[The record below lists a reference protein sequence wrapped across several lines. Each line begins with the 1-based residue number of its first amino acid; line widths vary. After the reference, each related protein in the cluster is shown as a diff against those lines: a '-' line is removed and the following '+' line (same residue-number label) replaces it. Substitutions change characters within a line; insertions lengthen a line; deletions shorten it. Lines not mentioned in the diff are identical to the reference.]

1 MSSGYREL
9 FLEIGCEEMP
19 ASWIPGIEAQ
29 LADRLTA
36 RLDEARI
43 ERRTSVRAFVAPR
56 RLVATVAELAD
67 RQADLEETVTGPP
80 VRAAFDA
87 AGEPTPAALGF
98 ARKQGVDVAAL
109 ERVDTPK
116 GEYLAC
122 RRRQAGDP
130 TASVLGGVLA
140 ATLRD
145 LAFPKAM
152 RWDATLD
159 DGRGEFL
166 FGRPVRWLVFLYD
179 SRVVP
184 FEIGRTPGA
193 EAPDVAPVRA
203 GNVTYGHRFFAR
215 EGAPGAPIEVAS
227 FADYRERLADACVL
241 IDREER
247 RARVTSELE
256 AGAAA
261 VGGRVATLDEQSAL
275 HAEVPDLVEHPA
287 VVTGAFPGEFLA
299 LPDEVLATTMV
310 HHQHYFPVVDG
321 EGRLTPHFLAVTNTP
336 GDDPDRNQRIAHNA
350 ERVLVARLRDARFF
364 WDADR
369 AHRLEDRLDRLD
381 TLRFHKAL
389 GSYRA
394 KSERVADLAERI
406 AGDVLG
412 RADAASAARRAAT
425 LCKADLATDMVG
437 EFPELQGVMGGVYAR
452 EQGEPEAVWK
462 AIYHHYL
469 PIATGAGDPP
479 SRDALGEAAVTW
491 AAVALADK
499 LDTVVGLFGA
509 GEKPTGSRDPLGIRR
524 QAQGMLRILIDLPEL
539 TGLDARV
546 SVGEILGLA
555 REMHTRDDWSRVYWA
570 LDQDGE
576 RRDFRTPGGIS
587 EETGLD
593 RKRVEQLIE
602 EHPSEVRK
610 ASATERHLYTL
621 RLKPVSFLRER
632 LRYLLEERGFDRR
645 NVRAVTHQPLDQ
657 IRPLDA
663 RRKLEVLPEFTD
675 TADFRTLATLFK
687 RVRNIARELKREEA
701 KAKSGKA
708 SSHSMKG
715 STLRELEREE
725 AKAKS
730 AETIKSMLKEPA
742 EKALLAELTSR
753 RSVIEEAVATGAGF
767 REAFAEAARI
777 GPAVD
782 RFFTEVFV
790 MTDKEELRSARL
802 HLMQQIERVILQ
814 LADVSEI
821 VREA

>member
-1 MSSGYREL
+1 MSIEYREL
-9 FLEIGCEEMP
+9 LLEVGCEEMP

-29 LADRLTA
+29 LADRLAA
-36 RLDEARI
+36 RLDEVRI
-43 ERRTSVRAFVAPR
+43 EHRTPVRAFVAPR

-80 VRAAFDA
+80 VRAAFDTG
-87 AGEPTPAALGF
+87 GEPTPAALGF

-109 ERVDTPK
+109 ERVQTPK

-122 RRRQAGDP
+122 RRTQTGDA

-179 SRVVP
+179 SRVVR

-193 EAPDVAPVRA
+193 EATGVAPVRA

-215 EGAPGAPIEVAS
+215 EGTPGAPIEVAS

-241 IDREER
+241 IDRDER
-247 RARVTSELE
+247 RSSVTSELE

-287 VVTGAFPGEFLA
+287 VVAGTFPREFLA

-321 EGRLTPHFLAVTNTP
+321 EGRLSAHFLAVTNTP
-336 GDDPDRNQRIAHNA
+336 GDDAARNRRIARNA

-364 WDADR
+364 WGADR
-369 AHRLEDRLDRLD
+369 AQRLEDRLERLD
-381 TLRFHKAL
+381 TLLFHKAL

-394 KSERVADLAERI
+394 KSERVAKLAERI
-406 AGDVLG
+406 AGNVLG
-412 RADAASAARRAAT
+412 RPDMAGAARRAAA

-452 EQGEPEAVWK
+452 EQGEPETVWK
-462 AIYHHYL
+462 AVYHHYL
-469 PIATGAGDPP
+469 PIGTGAGDPP
-479 SRDALGEAAVTW
+479 SRDDLGEAAVTW

-539 TGLDARV
+539 TGLEARV
-546 SVGEILGLA
+546 TVRQVLDPI
-555 REMHTRDDWSRVYWA
+555 RRMHTKDDDEWSKLYWA
-570 LDQDGE
+570 LDRNCKVGHAISGLEQD
-576 RRDFRTPGGIS
+576 TGIS
-587 EETGLD
+587 GKRLSDLLD
-593 RKRVEQLIE
+593 
-602 EHPSEVRK
+602 EHESEWRPFR
-610 ASATERHLYTL
+610 ARAGWSGYA
-621 RLKPVSFLRER
+621 LKSKPTDFLLER

-663 RRKLEVLPEFTD
+663 RRKLEVLPEFTG

-687 RVRNIARELKREEA
+687 RVRNIARELEKDEA
-701 KAKSGKA
+701 DAA
-708 SSHSMKG
+708 
-715 STLRELEREE
+715 
-725 AKAKS
+725 S
-730 AETIKSMLKEPA
+730 AETIETLREPA
-742 EKALLAELTSR
+742 ERALRAELAAR

-782 RFFTEVFV
+782 RFFTDVFV
-790 MTDKEELRSARL
+790 MADDPTLRRARL
-802 HLMQQIERVILQ
+802 RLMYEVEQVILQ

-821 VREA
+821 VQET

>member
-1 MSSGYREL
+1 MSIEYHEL
-9 FLEIGCEEMP
+9 LLEIGCEEMP

-36 RLDEARI
+36 RLDEMRI
-43 ERRTSVRAFVAPR
+43 ERRTPVRTFVAPR

-67 RQADLEETVTGPP
+67 RQSDVEETVTGPP

-87 AGEPTPAALGF
+87 GGEPTPAALGF

-109 ERVDTPK
+109 ERVHTPK

-122 RRRQAGDP
+122 RRRQAGLS
-130 TASVLGGVLA
+130 ARAVLDGVLA
-140 ATLRD
+140 STLRD

-152 RWDATLD
+152 RWDAMLD

-166 FGRPVRWLVFLYD
+166 FGRPIRWLVFLYA

-193 EAPDVAPVRA
+193 EAPGVAPVRS
-203 GNVTYGHRFFAR
+203 GTVTYGHRFFAR
-215 EGAPGAPIEVAS
+215 PAGGVPGAPIEVTS
-227 FADYRERLADACVL
+227 FADYRTRLADACVL
-241 IDREER
+241 IDREDR
-247 RARVTSELE
+247 RARVTSELAASAAE
-256 AGAAA
+256 A
-261 VGGRVATLDEQSAL
+261 GGRVATLDQESAL
-275 HAEVPDLVEHPA
+275 QAEVPDLVEHPA
-287 VVTGAFPGEFLA
+287 VVTGTFPREFLA

-310 HHQHYFPVVDG
+310 HHQHYFPVVD
-321 EGRLTPHFLAVTNTP
+321 EQGRLSAHFLAVTNTP
-336 GDDPDRNQRIAHNA
+336 GDDPARNERIGRDA

-369 AHRLEDRLDRLD
+369 AHRLEDRLERLE
-381 TLRFHKAL
+381 TLLFHKAL
-389 GSYRA
+389 GSYRD
-394 KSERVADLAERI
+394 KSARVAELAERI
-406 AGDVLG
+406 AGGVLG
-412 RADAASAARRAAT
+412 RADAAGAARRAAG

-469 PIATGAGDPP
+469 PIGTGADDPP

-491 AAVALADK
+491 AAVAVADK

-524 QAQGMLRILIDLPEL
+524 QTQGMLRILIDLPEL

-546 SVGEILGLA
+546 SVGALLRLA
-555 REMHTRDDWSRVYWA
+555 RDMHKTVPDDAAVRLTAFV
-570 LDQDGE
+570 LD
-576 RRDFRTPGGIS
+576 
-587 EETGLD
+587 
-593 RKRVEQLIE
+593 
-602 EHPSEVRK
+602 
-610 ASATERHLYTL
+610 
-621 RLKPVSFLRER
+621 R
-632 LRYLLEERGFDRR
+632 LRYLLEERGFDLR
-645 NVRAVTHQPLDQ
+645 NVRAVTHQPLDE

-663 RRKLEVLPEFTD
+663 RRKLEVLPALTE

-687 RVRNIARELKREEA
+687 RVKNIARDLPA
-701 KAKSGKA
+701 DDAMTAAGSSSGE
-708 SSHSMKG
+708 G
-715 STLRELEREE
+715 FETLL
-725 AKAKS
+725 
-730 AETIKSMLKEPA
+730 TEPA
-742 EKALLAELTSR
+742 EQTLLGELQAR
-753 RSVIEEAVATGAGF
+753 RSVIDAAVETGAGF
-767 REAFAEAARI
+767 REAFAEAAKI

-790 MTDKEELRSARL
+790 MVDDPSLRRARL
-802 HLMQQIERVILQ
+802 HLMQQVEQVILQ

-821 VREA
+821 VRET

>member
-1 MSSGYREL
+1 MSIEYREL
-9 FLEIGCEEMP
+9 LLEIGCEEMP

-36 RLDEARI
+36 RLDEVRI
-43 ERRTSVRAFVAPR
+43 ERRTPVRTFVAPR

-67 RQADLEETVTGPP
+67 RQSDLEETVTGPP
-80 VRAAFDA
+80 IRAAFDA

-109 ERVDTPK
+109 ERVETPK

-122 RRRQAGDP
+122 RRRQAGHP
-130 TASVLGGVLA
+130 TSSVLGGVLA

-152 RWDATLD
+152 RWDAILD

-166 FGRPVRWLVFLYD
+166 FGRPIRWLVFLYA

-193 EAPDVAPVRA
+193 EAPGVAPVQS
-203 GNVTYGHRFFAR
+203 GTVTYGHRFFAR
-215 EGAPGAPIEVAS
+215 QGVPGAPIEVAS
-227 FADYRERLADACVL
+227 FADYCERLADARVL
-241 IDREER
+241 IDREDR
-247 RARVTSELE
+247 RARVTRELE
-256 AGAAA
+256 AGAAG

-275 HAEVPDLVEHPA
+275 HAEVPDLVEYPA
-287 VVTGAFPGEFLA
+287 VVSGAFPGEFLT

-310 HHQHYFPVVDG
+310 HHQHYFPVVD
-321 EGRLTPHFLAVTNTP
+321 EQGRLSAHFLAVTNTP
-336 GDDPDRNQRIAHNA
+336 GDDPARNERIARNA

-369 AHRLEDRLDRLD
+369 AQRLEDRLDRLD
-381 TLRFHKAL
+381 TLLFHRAL
-389 GSYRA
+389 GSYRG
-394 KSERVADLAERI
+394 KSERVAELAERI

-412 RADAASAARRAAT
+412 RADAAGAARRAAV

-469 PIATGAGDPP
+469 PIGTGADDPP
-479 SRDALGEAAVTW
+479 SRDALGTAAVTW

-499 LDTVVGLFGA
+499 LDTVVGFFGA

-546 SVGEILGLA
+546 SVGALLALA
-555 REMHTRDDWSRVYWA
+555 RGVHDAAPDDAAARLTA
-570 LDQDGE
+570 FLLD
-576 RRDFRTPGGIS
+576 
-587 EETGLD
+587 
-593 RKRVEQLIE
+593 
-602 EHPSEVRK
+602 
-610 ASATERHLYTL
+610 
-621 RLKPVSFLRER
+621 R

-645 NVRAVTHQPLDQ
+645 NVRAVTHQPLDR

-663 RRKLEVLPEFTD
+663 RGKLEVLPELTD

-687 RVRNIARELKREEA
+687 RVKNIARELPEGEA
-701 KAKSGKA
+701 QAETV
-708 SSHSMKG
+708 G
-715 STLRELEREE
+715 S
-725 AKAKS
+725 S
-730 AETIKSMLKEPA
+730 AEPFETMLTEPA
-742 EKALLAELTSR
+742 ERALLAELTAR
-753 RSVIEEAVATGAGF
+753 RSVIDAAVETGAGF
-767 REAFAEAARI
+767 REAFAEAGRI

-790 MTDKEELRSARL
+790 MADDPTLRRARL
-802 HLMQQIERVILQ
+802 RLMQKVERVILQ

>member
-1 MSSGYREL
+1 MSIEYHEL
-9 FLEIGCEEMP
+9 LLEIGCEEMP

-36 RLDEARI
+36 RLDEMRI
-43 ERRTSVRAFVAPR
+43 ERRTPVRTFVAPR

-67 RQADLEETVTGPP
+67 RQSDVEETVTGPP

-87 AGEPTPAALGF
+87 GGEPTPAALGF

-109 ERVDTPK
+109 ERVHTPK

-122 RRRQAGDP
+122 RRRQAGLS
-130 TASVLGGVLA
+130 ARAVLGGVLA
-140 ATLRD
+140 STLRD

-152 RWDATLD
+152 RWDAMLD

-166 FGRPVRWLVFLYD
+166 FGRPIRWLVFLYA

-193 EAPDVAPVRA
+193 EAPGVAPVRS
-203 GNVTYGHRFFAR
+203 GTVTYGHRFFAR
-215 EGAPGAPIEVAS
+215 PAGGVPGAPIEVTS
-227 FADYRERLADACVL
+227 FADYRTRLADACVL
-241 IDREER
+241 IDREDR
-247 RARVTSELE
+247 RARVTSELAASAAE
-256 AGAAA
+256 A
-261 VGGRVATLDEQSAL
+261 GGRVATLDQESAL
-275 HAEVPDLVEHPA
+275 QAEVPDLVEHPA
-287 VVTGAFPGEFLA
+287 VVTGTFPREFLA

-310 HHQHYFPVVDG
+310 HHQHYFPVVD
-321 EGRLTPHFLAVTNTP
+321 EQGRLSAHFLAVTNTP
-336 GDDPDRNQRIAHNA
+336 GDDPARNERIGRDA

-369 AHRLEDRLDRLD
+369 AHRLEDRLERLE
-381 TLRFHKAL
+381 TLLFHKAL
-389 GSYRA
+389 GSYRD
-394 KSERVADLAERI
+394 KSARVAELAERI
-406 AGDVLG
+406 AGGVLG
-412 RADAASAARRAAT
+412 RADAAGAARRAAG

-469 PIATGAGDPP
+469 PIGTGADDPP

-491 AAVALADK
+491 AAVAVADK

-524 QAQGMLRILIDLPEL
+524 QTQGMLRILIDLPEL

-546 SVGEILGLA
+546 SVGALLRLA
-555 REMHTRDDWSRVYWA
+555 RDMHKTVPDDAAVRLTAFV
-570 LDQDGE
+570 LD
-576 RRDFRTPGGIS
+576 
-587 EETGLD
+587 
-593 RKRVEQLIE
+593 
-602 EHPSEVRK
+602 
-610 ASATERHLYTL
+610 
-621 RLKPVSFLRER
+621 R
-632 LRYLLEERGFDRR
+632 LRYLLEERGFDLR
-645 NVRAVTHQPLDQ
+645 NVRAVTHQPLDE

-663 RRKLEVLPEFTD
+663 RRKLEVLPALTE

-687 RVRNIARELKREEA
+687 RVKNIARDLPA
-701 KAKSGKA
+701 DDAMTAAGSSSGE
-708 SSHSMKG
+708 G
-715 STLRELEREE
+715 FETLL
-725 AKAKS
+725 
-730 AETIKSMLKEPA
+730 TEPA
-742 EKALLAELTSR
+742 EQTLLGELQAR
-753 RSVIEEAVATGAGF
+753 RSVIDAAVETGAGF
-767 REAFAEAARI
+767 REAFAEAAKI

-790 MTDKEELRSARL
+790 MVDDPSLRRARL
-802 HLMQQIERVILQ
+802 HLMQQVEQVILQ

-821 VREA
+821 VRET